1 MKQRDVL
8 FLVIPFF
15 MLVLIFIIFSVYHNS
30 VTSTISENLNIQ
42 ITPIAP
48 DFNQKTISDIKKRD
62 QVMPLYQFS
71 PQSQASSEAKKQ

>member
-15 MLVLIFIIFSVYHNS
+15 MLVLIYIIFSVYHNS

-48 DFNQKTISDIKKRD
+48 DFNQKTISDIKKRG
-62 QVMPLYQFS
+62 QVMPLYEFS
-71 PQSQASSEAKKQ
+71 SQPSASSGAQK